1 MDTELGKVLTY
12 CERLLTLQ
20 LIDPKSRENLY
31 LHFHKTY
38 EHKIWHSV
46 FTFERRFRTQIPK

>member
-12 CERLLTLQ
+12 CERLLTLK

-38 EHKIWHSV
+38 EQNLAQRVYFWKKV
-46 FTFERRFRTQIPK
+46 QDANT

>member
-12 CERLLTLQ
+12 CERLLTLK

-38 EHKIWHSV
+38 EHKIWQ
-46 FTFERRFRTQIPK
+46 RRVYFWKKVQDANT